1 MRALSLLVI
10 LSLGAIWGAT
20 FLMIRVASPGF
31 GAFGLAEV
39 RTLLA
44 SMVLVAWMLSVG
56 RQIWPARPFRDTVF
70 LALFQSGIP
79 FVLLPYAALTLNA
92 STLSILHATLP
103 LFVLIFAS
111 LVGLDRISP
120 SRILAIAVG
129 MTGVALVVGWS
140 AVDPTPEMLLAA
152 ACSLASSASF
162 AVAIVYAKRRFAGV
176 PAYTAASGQLLVA
189 TVVLLPFALLDLPTA
204 LPTMTHIANA
214 AALAIVGTALAYIMY
229 YWLIEKAGSMAA
241 ASVHYLIPLSGVLLG
256 NWLLSEPLT
265 VIQLLGLCAIL
276 LSVASLNAPQ
286 WFARTKL
293 FPQTHRSPQSK
304 G

>member
-1 MRALSLLVI
+1 MRALSALVI
-10 LSLGAIWGAT
+10 FSLGAIWGST

-44 SMVLVAWMLSVG
+44 SVVLVGWMFSLG
-56 RQIWPARPFRDTVF
+56 KPIWPDRPFRDTLL
-70 LALFQSGIP
+70 LALIQSGIP

-120 SRILAIAVG
+120 SRLLAIAVG
-129 MTGVALVVGWS
+129 IAGVVLVVGWS
-140 AVDPTPEMLLAA
+140 AVEPTPKVLVAV
-152 ACSLASSASF
+152 ACSLGSSASF
-162 AVAIVYAKRRFAGV
+162 AAAIVYAKRRFAGV
-176 PAYTAASGQLLVA
+176 SPYTAASGQLIVA
-189 TVVLLPFALLDLPTA
+189 TIVLVPFALMDLPEA
-204 LPTMTHIANA
+204 LPTPVHIANA
-214 AALAIVGTALAYIMY
+214 AALAVLGTAIAYIMY

-265 VIQLLGLCAIL
+265 GVQLLGLCAIL

-286 WFARTKL
+286 WFARRVSG
-293 FPQTHRSPQSK
+293 PQTQPPPQSK